1 MRRKRDEAETESVD
15 GHGPHLARVRYKYP
29 LSLLAAASHHCV
41 ISRFPSPASLL
52 FRSPP
57 PPPPMERAT
66 AAHPASSSV
75 SAAHWMAT
83 EDLGLRRNII
93 NNMCVTTRSP
103 PSPLKSSQH
112 DRFLFSLF
120 DFLMGI
126 NRSSVREELAW
137 IAESPA
143 AGGFGWLVWS
153 PPSLL

>member
-1 MRRKRDEAETESVD
+1 MD

-57 PPPPMERAT
+57 PPPPMEGAT

-103 PSPLKSSQH
+103 PSPVAELQGGPCGPWTTLRSAQVKPIYVIALKNLRTRLALSS
-112 DRFLFSLF
+112 RL
-120 DFLMGI
+120 
-126 NRSSVREELAW
+126 
-137 IAESPA
+137 P
-143 AGGFGWLVWS
+143 
-153 PPSLL
+153 PPSPVYSYSFRLSSFL